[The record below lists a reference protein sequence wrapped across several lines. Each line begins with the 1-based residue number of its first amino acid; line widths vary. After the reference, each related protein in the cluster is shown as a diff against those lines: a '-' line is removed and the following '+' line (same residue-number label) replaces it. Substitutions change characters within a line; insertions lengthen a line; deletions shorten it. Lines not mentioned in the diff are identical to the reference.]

1 MANFL
6 SNLYQKITTPSE
18 KSIDKLIY
26 GSMPKED
33 LSVPIKERL
42 AGVRSNLSNYLL
54 GAPAVTGQDDNSMPI
69 YSSQERTGGAIRDF
83 MNGFRENATN
93 GFSPENWG
101 QGKKNV
107 ATRIGEGL
115 GSMARFMESPAG
127 RALLVGG
134 AVGLTGGNG
143 LQALTFGTMTGAKN
157 QSNRMA
163 DKLYRDDLIQTQQN
177 TLRNN
182 PAFNAL
188 SDTEKAQIL
197 SNLESTNQDY
207 KNLSPEAQSALLEKA
222 QNEFLASRQKEQL
235 QDIADNINNRRGYIT
250 QDVYK
255 NLVDSQ
261 QLRDNADWKK
271 LYFDTNQKN
280 LEAQRDWQRQQAK
293 FDMWAKKQDI
303 AQGWKK
309 IENEKNKP
317 NVNFNGV
324 TTLRKE
330 FAALAPVKNATE
342 ITRQYN
348 NVNALYAK
356 YKTGE
361 IGKNAFDQAL
371 ITTLNKV
378 LDPTSVVR
386 ESEFDRTSAG
396 QATWDKL
403 AGYSQKLAK
412 GGSGLTDAN
421 RADLVEALTTMKNAN
436 DKEVNGIVND
446 YAGLALRYGINPS
459 DIMPRHYSSTGG
471 KAF

>member
-18 KSIDKLIY
+18 KSIDKLLY

-54 GAPAVTGQDDNSMPI
+54 GAPAVTGQDDNGMPI
-69 YSSQERTGGAIRDF
+69 YSSEERTGGAIRDF

-207 KNLSPEAQSALLEKA
+207 KNLSPEAQAALLENA

-235 QDIADNINNRRGYIT
+235 QDIADNINSRRGYIT

-271 LYFDTNQKN
+271 LYFDTSQNN
-280 LEAQRDWQRQQAK
+280 LEAQRDWQRQQFQMQQEEKRADRALQYAELGERRRKNNMDYQLGNAK
-293 FDMWAKKQDI
+293 LLADAQEGGENFTDVEAQLNNFKDSFKKVNNPYRYRIAGGASEFLNTLTPDEANFNSQRTLLFNQIARKLGGEKGVLSDQDI
-303 AQGWKK
+303 KR
-309 IENEKNKP
+309 ID
-317 NVNFNGV
+317 
-324 TTLRKE
+324 
-330 FAALAPVKNATE
+330 AALPKLGDTQAQKEAKMNAV
-342 ITRQYN
+342 Y
-348 NVNALYAK
+348 AL
-356 YKTGE
+356 
-361 IGKNAFDQAL
+361 
-371 ITTLNKV
+371 
-378 LDPTSVVR
+378 LDI
-386 ESEFDRTSAG
+386 
-396 QATWDKL
+396 K
-403 AGYSQKLAK
+403 K
-412 GGSGLTDAN
+412 GGGNVDRL
-421 RADLVEALTTMKNAN
+421 
-436 DKEVNGIVND
+436 GI
-446 YAGLALRYGINPS
+446 L
-459 DIMPRHYSSTGG
+459 
-471 KAF
+471 

>member
-188 SDTEKAQIL
+188 SDNEKAQIL

-207 KNLSPEAQSALLEKA
+207 KKLSPEAQVALLENA

-235 QDIADNINNRRGYIT
+235 QDIADNINSRRGYIT

-271 LYFDTNQKN
+271 LYFDTNQNN
-280 LEAQRDWQRQQAK
+280 LEAQRDWQRQQFQMQQEEKRADRALQYAELGERRRKNNMDYQLGNAK
-293 FDMWAKKQDI
+293 LLADAQEGGENFTDVEAQLNNFKDSFKKVNNPYRYRIAGGASEFLNTLTPDEANFNSQRTLLFNQIARKLGGEKGVLSDQDI
-303 AQGWKK
+303 KR
-309 IENEKNKP
+309 ID
-317 NVNFNGV
+317 
-324 TTLRKE
+324 
-330 FAALAPVKNATE
+330 AALPKLSDTQAQKEAKMNAV
-342 ITRQYN
+342 Y
-348 NVNALYAK
+348 AL
-356 YKTGE
+356 
-361 IGKNAFDQAL
+361 
-371 ITTLNKV
+371 
-378 LDPTSVVR
+378 LDI
-386 ESEFDRTSAG
+386 
-396 QATWDKL
+396 K
-403 AGYSQKLAK
+403 K
-412 GGSGLTDAN
+412 GSGNVDRL
-421 RADLVEALTTMKNAN
+421 
-436 DKEVNGIVND
+436 GI
-446 YAGLALRYGINPS
+446 L
-459 DIMPRHYSSTGG
+459 
-471 KAF
+471 